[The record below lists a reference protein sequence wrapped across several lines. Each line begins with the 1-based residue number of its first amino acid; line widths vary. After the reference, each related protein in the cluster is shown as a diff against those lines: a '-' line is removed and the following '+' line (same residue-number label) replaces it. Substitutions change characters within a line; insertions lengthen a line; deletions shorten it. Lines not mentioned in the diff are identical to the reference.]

1 MEYVIVMPAYNE
13 EVFIEKAIKN
23 ILAQAHLPKQ
33 YIIVNDG
40 STDGTA
46 RIIEQYTQQYPWIK
60 LVNNEK
66 KEKRAS
72 GAKVVRA
79 FNLGYENIDGDYD
92 FLVKLDVDLSL
103 PTDYFQKIATHFE
116 NNPKLGIAGGTI
128 LIEENGKWIYENFSD
143 IDHVKGAFKSY
154 RKACFEQIGG
164 LRQSIGWDTADELLA
179 RYHGWEIKVD
189 TSLEIRHH
197 RVLGAETGS
206 VKIRVKVGHGM
217 YRLRYGFWITLISA
231 VKAGYLNRPYGLT
244 GLGVLWGWLLSFVRQ
259 DEFIV
264 TKKEGQ
270 FIRRFRR
277 QRMLG
282 KLGVKAN

>member
-1 MEYVIVMPAYNE
+1 MEYVIIMPAYNE
-13 EVFIEKAIKN
+13 EAFIEQAIQT
-23 ILAQAHLPKQ
+23 ILAQTHLPKQ

-40 STDGTA
+40 STDNTA
-46 RIIEQYTQQYPWIK
+46 NIIEQYAQQYSWIK

-66 KEKRAS
+66 KEQRAS

-79 FNLGYENIDGDYD
+79 FNLGYEAIDINYD
-92 FLVKLDVDLSL
+92 CLVKLDVDLSL
-103 PTDYFQKIATHFE
+103 PTHYFQQIVTHFE
-116 NNPKLGIAGGTI
+116 KSTKLGIVGGTI

-154 RKACFEQIGG
+154 RRTCFEQIGG

-189 TSLEIRHH
+189 TDLEIRHH

-217 YRLRYGFWITLISA
+217 YRLRYGFFITLISA
-231 VKAGYLNRPYGLT
+231 AKAGYLNRPYGLT
-244 GLGVLWGWLLSFVRQ
+244 GLGVLWGWLLSFMRQ

-264 TKKEGQ
+264 TRKEGQ
-270 FIRRFRR
+270 FIRRFRW

-282 KLGVKAN
+282 KLGVGAG

>member
-103 PTDYFQKIATHFE
+103 PTDYFQQIAAHFE
-116 NNPKLGIAGGTI
+116 KNPKLGIVGGTI